1 MPQVPKLAHLVLRH
15 RGVLAALLLLMTA
28 VSGWGLLAGRGVL
41 GGSEVAPASEEES
54 LFEEML
60 SDFGVDGTES
70 LLVIE
75 GDDLLGPE
83 QVAIA
88 RKLVAAVEGVGAIDQ
103 VLWVDDIPVFSSG
116 VLPLPMLPPDGAGP
130 AAFRRARET
139 ALAHP
144 LVAGHLLARDESLWV
159 LPILFDRQA
168 LSELRARGE
177 DDAVLSDIDDALASV
192 KLSSAMSASL
202 AGTMRLAADGEEA
215 FEREQLLYN
224 GIAYVGT
231 FLLAAWL
238 FRSFWAVIL
247 TGGGPVLGVLWT
259 FGLLSM
265 LGEELNGLTRIILP
279 VMIMM
284 IGFTDSVHLM
294 IHVQRERSRGM
305 SPLAAADSA
314 VRTLLLPCWLTSF
327 TTALGFASLLFARTE
342 LIQDFGFAS
351 LIGSI
356 CTFLAVVTFLPLF
369 ASTRLGLYLEERGSA
384 QRAEGGLPFAGRM
397 TDWLIRHARAVTAAG
412 VLVTLVS
419 LTIGTFIETDN
430 RVLADVPESSP
441 ASRALRRIDESLGGT
456 VPLTVLIGW
465 DEAHEEDWPA
475 ILEATS
481 AARARL
487 ASEPEFAEPLA
498 LGDLLEALPP
508 APGGELVDR
517 VRWLERA
524 PSSVRDKLVLPA
536 ERVARVETLLPD
548 LGFEHF
554 RGTFAALESDLE
566 QLSVAH
572 PGFTFGL
579 TGQAVISGFLFGE
592 VTTDLIQSLALASL
606 TIFIVLA
613 FSFHSL
619 RLGLI
624 SVIPN
629 AFPLAATAAL
639 LVLLDIPMAGAT
651 AFVMSLGIAVDD
663 TIHVIARFRREHDA
677 GHDLEAAIRQAVH
690 HVGKALVITTV
701 VLVVGFAPVLTS
713 EFPRTRVFAA
723 MICVTIGAALVGD
736 LLILPAMLKT
746 FGERRPFRRRA

>member
-1 MPQVPKLAHLVLRH
+1 MPQLPKLAHLVLRH
-15 RGVLAALLLLMTA
+15 RGVLFALLMGMTA
-28 VSGWGLLAGRGVL
+28 VSAWGLLAGRGVL
-41 GGSEVAPASEEES
+41 GGGEAPPPSEEES

-60 SDFGVDGTES
+60 SDFGVDGGEC

-83 QVAIA
+83 QVAIT
-88 RKLVAAVEGVGAIDQ
+88 RKLVAAVEAVPAVDQ
-103 VLWVDDIPVFSSG
+103 VLWVDRIPSFAAG
-116 VLPLPMLPPDGAGP
+116 PLPLPLLPPDSSGP
-130 AAFRRARET
+130 AAFRRSRDAL
-139 ALAHP
+139 LAHP
-144 LVAGHLLARDESLWV
+144 LIGGHLLARDESLWV
-159 LPILFDRQA
+159 LPILFDRAQ
-168 LSELRARGE
+168 LDGLKTRGE
-177 DDAVLSDIDDALASV
+177 EPNVLPAINAALERV
-192 KLSSAMSASL
+192 KLSSAMSVCL
-202 AGTMRLAADGEEA
+202 AGTMPLAADGERA
-215 FEREQLLYN
+215 FEHEQLLFN

-231 FLLAAWL
+231 FFLAAWL

-265 LGEELNGLTRIILP
+265 LGEQLNGLTRIILP

-294 IHVQRERSRGM
+294 IHVQRERSRGLT
-305 SPLAAADSA
+305 PLAAADSA

-327 TTALGFASLLFARTE
+327 TTALGFGSLLFARTE

-369 ASTRLGLYLEERGSA
+369 ASTRLGLYLEEKGA
-384 QRAEGGLPFAGRM
+384 QRATGGALPFAGSLVEF
-397 TDWLIRHARAVTAAG
+397 LIKRSRWVTAAG
-412 VLVTLVS
+412 VLITLVS
-419 LTIGTFIETDN
+419 LALGTAIETDN

-441 ASRALRRIDESLGGT
+441 ASRALRRIDEAIGGT
-456 VPLTVLIGW
+456 VPVTVLVEW
-465 DEAHEEDWPA
+465 DEAHAQDWDS
-475 ILEATS
+475 ILAATS
-481 AARARL
+481 AGRARL
-487 ASEPEFAEPLA
+487 AAEPEFAEPLS

-508 APGGELVDR
+508 TPSGELVDR
-517 VRWLERA
+517 VGWLERA
-524 PSSVRDKLVLPA
+524 PASVRDKLIQPEA
-536 ERVARVETLLPD
+536 RMARVETLLPD
-548 LGFEHF
+548 LGYEHF
-554 RGTFAALESDLE
+554 RDTFATLE
-566 QLSVAH
+566 QDLDELSAAH
-572 PGFTFGL
+572 PGFTFYL

-639 LVLLDIPMAGAT
+639 LVLLDVPMAGAT

-677 GHDLEAAIRQAVH
+677 GHDLEDAIRQAVQ

-701 VLVVGFAPVLTS
+701 VLVIGFAPVLTS

-736 LLILPAMLKT
+736 LVILPAMLKA
-746 FGERRPFRRRA
+746 FGEGRPFRRKA

>member
-1 MPQVPKLAHLVLRH
+1 MPQLPKLAPLVLRH
-15 RGVLAALLLLMTA
+15 RGVLASLLLVMTA
-28 VSGWGLLAGRGVL
+28 VSAWGLLAGRGVL
-41 GGSEVAPASEEES
+41 GGSEEARPSEEETI
-54 LFEEML
+54 FEEML
-60 SDFGVDGTES
+60 SDFGVDGSES

-88 RKLVAAVEGVGAIDQ
+88 RKLVAAVEELGVIEQ
-103 VLWVDDIPVFSSG
+103 VLWVDDIPDFSSSA
-116 VLPLPMLPPDGAGP
+116 LPLPILPPDSAGP

-139 ALAHP
+139 VLAHP
-144 LVAGHLLARDESLWV
+144 LIAGHLLARDETLWV
-159 LPILFDRQA
+159 LPILFDRER
-168 LSELRARGE
+168 LGELRAQGE
-177 DDAVLSDIDDALASV
+177 GASVLPGLKAAIEDV

-202 AGTMRLAADGEEA
+202 AGTMPLAADGEA
-215 FEREQLLYN
+215 TFQREQLLFN
-224 GIAYVGT
+224 GIAYIGT
-231 FLLAAWL
+231 FFLAAWL

-265 LGEELNGLTRIILP
+265 LGEQLNGLTRIILP

-294 IHVQRERSRGM
+294 IHVQRERSRGQ

-369 ASTRLGLYLEERGSA
+369 ASTRLGLYLTERRSE
-384 QRAEGGLPFAGRM
+384 QLTEGALPFAATM
-397 TDWLIRHARAVTAAG
+397 MDFLIKHARGVTAIG
-412 VLVTLVS
+412 VLVTLTS
-419 LTIGTFIETDN
+419 LAIGAFIETDN

-441 ASRALRRIDESLGGT
+441 ASRALRRIDESVGGT
-456 VPLTVLIGW
+456 VPVTLLVEW
-465 DEAHEEDWPA
+465 DEEHAGDWQS
-475 ILEATS
+475 IINATT
-481 AARARL
+481 AGRDRL
-487 ASEPEFAEPLA
+487 AEEPEFADPLA
-498 LGDLLEALPP
+498 LADLLWALPP
-508 APGGELVDR
+508 APSGELVDR
-517 VRWLERA
+517 VSWLERA
-524 PSSVRDKLVLPA
+524 PASIRDKLVLPEA
-536 ERVARVETLLPD
+536 RMARVETLLPD
-548 LGFEHF
+548 LGYEHF
-554 RGTFAALESDLE
+554 RETFATLENDLALLGET
-566 QLSVAH
+566 H
-572 PGFTFGL
+572 PGFTFHL

-639 LVLLDIPMAGAT
+639 LVLLDVPMAGAT

-677 GHDLEAAIRQAVH
+677 GHDLETAIRRAVH

-701 VLVVGFAPVLTS
+701 VLVIGFAPVLTS

-723 MICVTIGAALVGD
+723 MICVTIGSALIGD
-736 LLILPAMLKT
+736 LVILPAMLKA